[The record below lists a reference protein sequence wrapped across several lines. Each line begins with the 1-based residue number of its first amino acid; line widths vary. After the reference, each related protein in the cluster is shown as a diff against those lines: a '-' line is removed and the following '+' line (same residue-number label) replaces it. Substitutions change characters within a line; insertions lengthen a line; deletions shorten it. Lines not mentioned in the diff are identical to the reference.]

1 MEVKMKLILDRKP
14 YLLYETVGMLV
25 KYFNRVSFLEI
36 RDTMQ
41 RLYRGCFNQTWYD
54 RLVCLQT
61 VMEEICADL
70 NREDEEI
77 QYFFSRR
84 EVGSNRD
91 ATTMARVMTTSFLQ
105 YQDHS
110 LEGEAQVL
118 KDTWKYMQT
127 VGFHLYGSLAGVSFG
142 PLQPGEER
150 QSLFHQVYRLGF
162 QGDFA
167 MEVLNVL
174 EDYPGNLDRLVRLI
188 APYAGRLEKKLA
200 EHPWLME
207 SIAAY
212 WEPQFQ
218 TMSPEQFLSDSK
230 VGYQALP
237 ERAER
242 RVCFSLMDC
251 TELHWET
258 AESILH
264 PDRGL
269 FVFGSVI
276 IAECSR
282 RMYSE
287 DLDWICA
294 AFRTLGDKSKMDLL
308 MRLAEG
314 RSYCQQLAEE
324 ARCNTGNMSR
334 NLTALAGNGFLKQE
348 REQSRTYYTT
358 DLDGISRF
366 FREVED
372 LFARRGPS

>member
-1 MEVKMKLILDRKP
+1 MNLILDRKP

-25 KYFNRVSFLEI
+25 KYVNRISFLEV
-36 RDTMQ
+36 RETLQ
-41 RLYRGCFNQTWYD
+41 RLYRGCFEDAWGK
-54 RLVCLQT
+54 RLECLQT
-61 VMEEICADL
+61 ITDEICGDL

-84 EVGSNRD
+84 ETGNNRD
-91 ATTMARVMTTSFLQ
+91 ATTMARVMTTSFLL
-105 YQDHS
+105 YRDHS
-110 LEGEAQVL
+110 LEGEAQAL
-118 KDTWKYMQT
+118 KTTWAQMQA
-127 VGFHLYGSLAGVSFG
+127 VGFRLYGSLAGIAFG
-142 PLQPGEER
+142 PLEPGEKQ
-150 QSLFHQVYRLGF
+150 QSLFRQVYGQGF

-174 EDYPGNLDRLVRLI
+174 EDYSGNLDRLVRLI
-188 APYAGRLEKKLA
+188 APYARRLEKRLA
-200 EHPWLME
+200 QESWLME
-207 SIAAY
+207 SLMSY
-212 WEPQFQ
+212 WEKQFQ
-218 TMSPEQFLSDSK
+218 TMSPEGFLSDSN
-230 VGYQALP
+230 VGYEKPP
-237 ERAER
+237 ETLQR

-251 TELHWET
+251 AELHWET
-258 AESILH
+258 VDAVLH
-264 PDRGL
+264 PERSL

-276 IAECSR
+276 VAECSR
-282 RMYSE
+282 RMYSK

-294 AFRTLGDKSKMDLL
+294 AFRTLGDKSKMELL

-334 NLTALAGNGFLKQE
+334 NLTALASNGFLKQE

-372 LFARRGPS
+372 LFSRRRPT

>member
-1 MEVKMKLILDRKP
+1 MKLILDRKP

-25 KYFNRVSFLEI
+25 KYVNRISFLEI

-41 RLYRGCFNQTWYD
+41 RLYRGCFDEVWNR
-54 RLVCLQT
+54 RLECLQT
-61 VMEEICADL
+61 ITDEVCGDL

-84 EVGSNRD
+84 EVGNNRD

-105 YQDHS
+105 YLDHS
-110 LEGEAQVL
+110 LEGETQVL
-118 KDTWKYMQT
+118 KTTWEQMQS
-127 VGFHLYGSLAGVSFG
+127 VGFRLYGSLSGIAFG
-142 PLQPGEER
+142 PLQPGEKR
-150 QSLFHQVYRLGF
+150 QSLFRQIYGLGF

-174 EDYPGNLDRLVRLI
+174 EDYSGNLDRLVRLI
-188 APYAGRLEKKLA
+188 APYARRLEERLA
-200 EHPWLME
+200 AQPWLME

-212 WEPQFQ
+212 WQEQFQ
-218 TMSPEQFLSDSK
+218 EMPPEKFLGDSK
-230 VGYQALP
+230 VGYREP
-237 ERAER
+237 PVNSER

-258 AESILH
+258 ADSILH
-264 PDRGL
+264 PERSL

-294 AFRTLGDKSKMDLL
+294 AFRTLGDKSKMELL

-372 LFARRGPS
+372 LFARRGPA